1 MASRQ
6 GFLPRISV
14 ARPVTVVM
22 LLTGILVVGFIAY
35 TQIQIQF
42 FPSGME
48 NLRMHVW
55 IPFPGATPHEVEQQL
70 AAPVSEMMR
79 TVKGLV
85 RLTMYCTTSGLS
97 CHLSFRN
104 GTDMELAYNH
114 LVDRLERLKPT
125 LPGGVKKDNIGVWK
139 WSGSEDWAII
149 WAGVSL
155 NPDIQDTYRFMET
168 HLARPLQRIDGV
180 AKVDIRG
187 TYRKSVVI
195 ELDQERAR
203 ARGVNPYDLV
213 EALRGDNFSIASGS
227 IREGG
232 RKFYVRSLAHYRDI
246 EEIEDVR
253 VGKGGNVRLREVAN
267 VFYDVPERGWRWQID
282 GQRAASL
289 GIYRESGTNIVALCR
304 EIERTIREEIEK
316 RPGMAGTTVELFF
329 NQGKIIEESMENVE
343 EAAVWGGIFAAL
355 VLFFFLRA
363 IRMTLIVTLSIP
375 LCALIAISSLYFMD
389 WSLNVLTM
397 MGLMLGIGI
406 VVDDAIVI
414 VENIYRQRLG
424 GKESRLAAVEG
435 AGEVGIAV
443 VLSTLATVV
452 VFLPL
457 IFMSD
462 DAGFTFVM
470 SRMGVPM
477 IIAIMASLLV
487 SLLFIPLAASR
498 TKQEEVGREPRSVA
512 WMGRA
517 YERVSRWAME
527 HRLDVFLIALILYA
541 SIQFPAAHVK
551 QKGSSGGPR
560 RDVGMSFDMPTNFS
574 LNETSGVIAEVERFM
589 EEKREAY
596 GIRKISSWYWKN
608 GGGVRIILN
617 TERNPWWH
625 IAYKKL
631 REILGIPVFAMMP
644 RKEIMDDIAKEIPKF
659 VGVRFRI
666 WGGEGWGGAG
676 PDAQMSVFIYGD
688 DTEVLANLSEE
699 VERRLKTIPEI
710 INLDP
715 DRNRGEDEIRIRID
729 REQARKLGITPRRVG
744 HTISAGLQGVT
755 LPRFR
760 AGDREVDVRLSLQ
773 ESQRATLEQLKNF
786 TFTSREG
793 QEIPLKAIAS
803 TSIHRGSENITRY
816 FTGVRQDIRV
826 ITTKDD
832 LKTLYQKIDRAMEG
846 FEMPRGYR
854 WDKGEGYRRLEET
867 AETQKYAI
875 LLAVV
880 FVLLLMGG
888 LFESFVLPFSVL
900 LSIPFSFLG
909 VYWTLYLTDTPFDQ
923 TATIGSVI
931 LIGVVVKNGIVL
943 IDRINQLRVEG
954 MSRTE
959 AIVIGG
965 RQRLRPIF
973 MTTATT
979 VFAWLP
985 MAMGAGSML
994 GTSYAP
1000 MGRAMMGGMV
1010 VSTFFTLLV
1019 VPLFYTFFD
1028 DLREIFR
1035 RAAASF
1041 QGKGRET
1048 IPVAR

>member
-125 LPGGVKKDNIGVWK
+125 LPDGVKKDNIGVWK
-139 WSGSEDWAII
+139 WSGSEDWAMV

-187 TYRKSVVI
+187 TWRKSVVI

-203 ARGVNPYDLV
+203 ARGVNPYDLA

-253 VGKGGNVRLREVAN
+253 VGKGGNVRLREIAN
-267 VFYDVPERGWRWQID
+267 VFYDVPERGWRWRID

-316 RPGMAGTTVELFF
+316 RPAMAGTTVELFF

-406 VVDDAIVI
+406 VVDDRNRDRG
-414 VENIYRQRLG
+414 EHLP
-424 GKESRLAAVEG
+424 AA
-435 AGEVGIAV
+435 AWRKGIAV
-443 VLSTLATVV
+443 GRGGRGRGGGHSGYPVDVGDCGG
-452 VFLPL
+452 LPAVDFHERRRGFHL
-457 IFMSD
+457 CDVAHGCAD
-462 DAGFTFVM
+462 DHRDYGLTP
-470 SRMGVPM
+470 RVP
-477 IIAIMASLLV
+477 
-487 SLLFIPLAASR
+487 
-498 TKQEEVGREPRSVA
+498 SVHTTR
-512 WMGRA
+512 GLP
-517 YERVSRWAME
+517 YET
-527 HRLDVFLIALILYA
+527 
-541 SIQFPAAHVK
+541 
-551 QKGSSGGPR
+551 GGGGPR
-560 RDVGMSFDMPTNFS
+560 TP
-574 LNETSGVIAEVERFM
+574 ERGLDG
-589 EEKREAY
+589 A
-596 GIRKISSWYWKN
+596 
-608 GGGVRIILN
+608 GVR
-617 TERNPWWH
+617 T
-625 IAYKKL
+625 
-631 REILGIPVFAMMP
+631 GFPV
-644 RKEIMDDIAKEIPKF
+644 
-659 VGVRFRI
+659 G
-666 WGGEGWGGAG
+666 
-676 PDAQMSVFIYGD
+676 YG
-688 DTEVLANLSEE
+688 TPPG
-699 VERRLKTIPEI
+699 RL
-710 INLDP
+710 P
-715 DRNRGEDEIRIRID
+715 DRPDPVCEHPVSRGA
-729 REQARKLGITPRRVG
+729 RETK
-744 HTISAGLQGVT
+744 GV
-755 LPRFR
+755 
-760 AGDREVDVRLSLQ
+760 VR
-773 ESQRATLEQLKNF
+773 RATQ
-786 TFTSREG
+786 
-793 QEIPLKAIAS
+793 Q
-803 TSIHRGSENITRY
+803 
-816 FTGVRQDIRV
+816 
-826 ITTKDD
+826 
-832 LKTLYQKIDRAMEG
+832 
-846 FEMPRGYR
+846 
-854 WDKGEGYRRLEET
+854 RRDE
-867 AETQKYAI
+867 
-875 LLAVV
+875 
-880 FVLLLMGG
+880 F
-888 LFESFVLPFSVL
+888 
-900 LSIPFSFLG
+900 
-909 VYWTLYLTDTPFDQ
+909 
-923 TATIGSVI
+923 
-931 LIGVVVKNGIVL
+931 
-943 IDRINQLRVEG
+943 
-954 MSRTE
+954 
-959 AIVIGG
+959 
-965 RQRLRPIF
+965 
-973 MTTATT
+973 
-979 VFAWLP
+979 
-985 MAMGAGSML
+985 
-994 GTSYAP
+994 
-1000 MGRAMMGGMV
+1000 
-1010 VSTFFTLLV
+1010 
-1019 VPLFYTFFD
+1019 
-1028 DLREIFR
+1028 
-1035 RAAASF
+1035 
-1041 QGKGRET
+1041 
-1048 IPVAR
+1048 